1 MENSFVN
8 LFRILMGIVVGGICG
23 LLVGFSIS
31 LTLYWTAFLLT
42 YGQGELSTAVLIL
55 AFLFILSPTLILS
68 LVGAVLGAKIMKRK
82 PV

>member
-8 LFRILMGIVVGGICG
+8 LFRILMGISVGGICG
-23 LLVGFSIS
+23 LLVGLSIS
-31 LTLYWTAFLLT
+31 FTLYWTAFLLT
-42 YGQGELSTAVLIL
+42 YGQGEWSNTVLIL
-55 AFLFILSPTLILS
+55 VFLFILSPTLILS